1 MRCLLIYDIPNDRAR
16 TRVAD
21 ACLDYG
27 LERVQW
33 SAFAGEL
40 TTTFQRELLLKIRTI
55 LERKAAKVLLLPIDA
70 VMWAQHREITQGDP
84 DAERTD

>member
-27 LERVQW
+27 LARVQW
-33 SAFAGEL
+33 SAFSGEL
-40 TTTFQRELLLKIRTI
+40 NTTLQRELLLKIRLI
-55 LERKAAKVLLLPIDA
+55 LTGKAAKVLLLPINA
-70 VMWAQHREITQGDP
+70 TMWQQHREITQGDP
-84 DAERTD
+84 DAERTE